1 MFSHRPTVVEID
13 LNALAFNYK
22 QIREKVDED
31 IKILAV
37 VKADGYGHGADIVA
51 KELENLG
58 VNLLGVALCEEG
70 IALRKAGIQIPIV
83 LLGSIFQGQVKQT
96 IQYDLT
102 PVIFDTETAQK
113 LASEAERMDKAVKVH
128 IKIDTGMGRIGV
140 LPTGVEQ
147 FFSELKKM
155 RNIEIEGVL
164 SHLSSA
170 DGETQEDRDFT
181 ALQLQRFEECIE
193 EIETIGFSCPLK
205 HIANSAATLGLQ
217 PSPCNLVRP
226 GLMLYGAYPSP
237 KFTGKICLKP
247 VMSLKTEII
256 QIKKVPPGVSISYG
270 RSFVT
275 KRESSIATLP
285 IGYADGYSR
294 LLSNKGEVLI
304 GGKKVPIV
312 GVVCMDMVMVDV
324 TEAPLVCVGDEAVLM
339 GRQGYNEISVHDIA
353 KKTGT
358 ISYEIFCAMSKRVP
372 RIYKRDG
379 KIIGKKINA
388 QVI

>member
-31 IKILAV
+31 VKILAV
-37 VKADGYGHGADIVA
+37 VKADGYGHGAGFVA

-83 LLGSIFQGQVKQT
+83 LLGSIFQGQTKQT

-113 LASEAERMDKAVKVH
+113 LASEAERMDKKIKVH

-140 LPTGVEQ
+140 LPTDVKP

-155 RNIEIEGVL
+155 RNLEIEGVL

-170 DGETQEDRDFT
+170 DGQTQKDRDFT

-193 EIETIGFSCPLK
+193 EIETISFSCPLK
-205 HIANSAATLGLQ
+205 HIANSAATVDLL

-226 GLMLYGAYPSP
+226 GLMIYGAYPSP
-237 KFTGKICLKP
+237 EFAGKIHLKP

-256 QIKKVPPGVSISYG
+256 QIKKVPPGASISYG

-275 KRESSIATLP
+275 KRESTIATLP

-294 LLSNKGEVLI
+294 LLSNRGEALI

-324 TEAPLVCVGDEAVLM
+324 TEVPNVCVGDEAVLM

-353 KKTGT
+353 EKIGT

-379 KIIGKKINA
+379 KIIGRKIDA